1 MHKMESGVMSYSHL
15 SCENLKMRF
24 HPRRLF
30 LHSIALGL
38 TSVFLPGCGLKLQTK
53 AQIPYRSIYIEGPLS
68 NDLRYALQYNIPIF
82 TSAIVV
88 ANPQAADLILVIE
101 RDEVNSTILAYSATG
116 QITAFALNNLVGF
129 YAYAANGQSV
139 ITERNIY
146 VVRDMNFTV
155 STVLAAEIQQQQMV
169 QDMKAELA
177 MQIVRQLMA
186 LGRL

>member
-1 MHKMESGVMSYSHL
+1 MPQSIA
-15 SCENLKMRF
+15 RF
-24 HPRRLF
+24 HSQTLLKLISYF
-30 LHSIALGL
+30 IASSLL
-38 TSVFLPGCGLKLQTK
+38 AWMVSGCGFSLQTK
-53 AQIPYRSIYIEGPLS
+53 AIIAYKTIFISGSPSPE
-68 NDLRYALQYNIPIF
+68 LRYQLMSTIPIF
-82 TSAIVV
+82 TSAAITQ
-88 ANPQAADLILVIE
+88 NPALADLILVIE
-101 RDEVNSTILAYSATG
+101 RDEVNSSILAYSATG

-129 YAYAANGQSV
+129 YAYDQEGVSV
-139 ITERNIY
+139 MTERNIY

>member
-1 MHKMESGVMSYSHL
+1 MPQSIA
-15 SCENLKMRF
+15 RF
-24 HPRRLF
+24 HSQTLLKPISYF
-30 LHSIALGL
+30 IASSLL
-38 TSVFLPGCGLKLQTK
+38 AWLVSGCGLQLQTK
-53 AQIPYRSIYIEGPLS
+53 ALIPYQTIFISGSPS
-68 NDLRYALQYNIPIF
+68 PDLRDQLMGAIPIF
-82 TSAIVV
+82 TSATITQ
-88 ANPQAADLILVIE
+88 NPALADLILVIE
-101 RDEVNSTILAYSATG
+101 RDEVNSNILAYSATG

-129 YAYAANGQSV
+129 YAYDQEGVSV
-139 ITERNIY
+139 MTERNIY